1 MCLSITIYN
10 KGKTMAEYDF
20 DGKRLKNRSGQKV
33 GEIERNTIRAWNGAR
48 LGEIDRKNI
57 RDAHGKKVAEFD
69 GKNIKDDTGNIITTI
84 QEIQK
89 TIAGE
94 GGILLVAMWC
104 FFVKK

>member
-1 MCLSITIYN
+1 MCLAIAIDH
-10 KGKTMAEYDF
+10 KGETMAEYDF
-20 DGKRLKNRSGQKV
+20 DGKRLKNRSGQKM
-33 GEIERNTIRAWNGAR
+33 GEIDRNSIRAWNGAR

-69 GKNIKDDTGNIITTI
+69 GKNVKDDRGNMITTI

-89 TIAGE
+89 IIAGE
-94 GGILLVAMWC
+94 GGIFLVAMWY